1 MRIGNDD
8 MGRDVVG
15 VMPRLILGWMCFS
28 LFISHGLGFRQLCFL
43 S

>member
-15 VMPRLILGWMCFS
+15 VMLWSILGWMCFS
-28 LFISHGLGFRQLCFL
+28 LFVSLGLGFRQLCT
-43 S
+43 